1 MTLGYSGVA
10 NEANTSSGY
19 ALGVSAANTGKLVG
33 VGVAGPSVSDTY
45 SGVIPSG
52 VAYFILLETSG
63 YLVQETGIAP
73 NNRFELE

>member
-1 MTLGYSGVA
+1 MTIGYSGVA

-33 VGVAGPSVSDTY
+33 LGTSGPAVADTF

-63 YLVQETGIAP
+63 YLVQETGTAP